1 MDTMTGYGSRIH
13 GLLGQKWMIRKESIG
28 LIRMAMSDSRRKN
41 LEGGSE
47 AWCLPFLSLYL
58 VQSYAMKFNETHV
71 LYMHDL
77 RATYFRVNPVNL
89 HAM

>member
-1 MDTMTGYGSRIH
+1 MVLAHPEPVSSPI
-13 GLLGQKWMIRKESIG
+13 L
-28 LIRMAMSDSRRKN
+28 
-41 LEGGSE
+41 
-47 AWCLPFLSLYL
+47 C
-58 VQSYAMKFNETHV
+58 NEVNVIHV